1 MEESLRLFIQGAKA
15 GPVVDGQRPA
25 GPAAGNEDLDDLERY
40 AADPAAVRADPA
52 QLGHV
57 KYLFV
62 TSIEG
67 CVDAATRCAS
77 EG

>member
-1 MEESLRLFIQGAKA
+1 M
-15 GPVVDGQRPA
+15 VDGQRLRRVLQRV
-25 GPAAGNEDLDDLERY
+25 NEDLDDLERY

-67 CVDAATRCAS
+67 CVDAAHHVCAS